1 MKSSGT
7 KNEELARKLSYALIA
22 KAAEGLSITSLRH
35 LSEATF
41 QDALIF
47 PCMAHGS
54 QQAKIWWVETEMS
67 FKVEGKKLVPDLVV
81 RERSTHG
88 NTSNVGAIE
97 VKWWRDGS
105 HSGVN
110 ASSRRKNLLLDIVR
124 VGALSSAVN
133 GIALTCL
140 VTTKRSWKTVIAS
153 NNTTDAEL
161 IKKIDSATSVSI
173 NKGEMVRLAGDSLIK
188 KNNSPI
194 PSSLHVRRLHECSLN
209 LNETDSVIAKVWEVR
224 KPQRSTWL

>member
-1 MKSSGT
+1 MKSSGA
-7 KNEELARKLSYALIA
+7 KYEELARKLSYALIA
-22 KAAEGLSITSLRH
+22 KAAEGLSIASLRH

-54 QQAKIWWVETEMS
+54 QQAKIWWAETEVS
-67 FKVEGKKLVPDLVV
+67 FKVEGKTLVPDLVV

-88 NTSNVGAIE
+88 NMSNVGVIE

-105 HSGVN
+105 NSGVN

-133 GIALTCL
+133 GFALVSL
-140 VTTKRSWKTVIAS
+140 VTTKRSWETVVAS
-153 NNTTDAEL
+153 NNTADALL
-161 IKKIDSATSVSI
+161 IKKVDSATSTSI
-173 NKGEMVRLAGDSLIK
+173 HGDMRRLAEDRVIRQ
-188 KNNSPI
+188 NNVPV
-194 PSSLHVRRLHECSLN
+194 PSSLHVRRLHECSLK
-209 LNETDSVIAKVWEVR
+209 LNGTDTVIAKVWEVR

>member
-7 KNEELARKLSYALIA
+7 KNEELARKLSYALIS
-22 KAAEGLSITSLRH
+22 KAAEGLSIASLRH

-54 QQAKIWWVETEMS
+54 QQARVWWAETER
-67 FKVEGKKLVPDLVV
+67 FLEVEKRDLKVDLTIM
-81 RERSTHG
+81 ERSTH
-88 NTSNVGAIE
+88 NKTRSVGAVE

-105 HSGVN
+105 SSGVN
-110 ASSRRKNLLLDIVR
+110 PSSRRKNLLVDIVR

-133 GIALTCL
+133 GFAFLCL
-140 VTTKRSWKTVIAS
+140 VTTKESWNTIIDM
-153 NNTTDAEL
+153 NNTADAQL
-161 IKKIDSATSVSI
+161 IKKVDSATSISI
-173 NKGEMVRLAGDSLIK
+173 HGEMRRLAEYPLIRQ
-188 KNNSPI
+188 NNVPI
-194 PSSLHVRRLHECSLN
+194 PSSLHVRRLHECSLK
-209 LNETDSVIAKVWEVR
+209 LNGTDAVIAKVWEVR